1 MKKQFRKDKNIRS
14 FFHKSELNHLILKT
28 FSKSDIKQSSVKLKA
43 LAELSHSSN
52 KNSIVKINNRCI
64 LTTRK
69 SCITKYIN
77 LSRLSFLR
85 LSDHGLITG
94 AKIITW

>member
-14 FFHKSELNHLILKT
+14 FFHQSELNHLILKT
-28 FSKSDIKQSSVKLKA
+28 FSKSNVKQSSVKLKA
-43 LAELSHSSN
+43 LTQLSYSSN

-64 LTTRK
+64 LTNRK